1 MQTSAFN
8 IPIYNTSL
16 TFNCEKLNEYCYSM
30 KSKLN
35 GRRVSNTGWQCVIKE
50 HLDIEKDIND
60 YINEFASNIGFKK
73 TQKVNQMWVNI
84 NGNKDF
90 NMPHV
95 HLNSHFS
102 GVFYS
107 KLPKNSGKLVFQ
119 NPYEGIYYL
128 WDNLEKKNTTA
139 DNAFTYEI
147 TPREKEL
154 YIFPSWLRH
163 YVEANLSD
171 EDRISISFDSIGV

>member
-1 MQTSAFN
+1 
-8 IPIYNTSL
+8 
-16 TFNCEKLNEYCYSM
+16 
-30 KSKLN
+30 
-35 GRRVSNTGWQCVIKE
+35 
-50 HLDIEKDIND
+50 
-60 YINEFASNIGFKK
+60 
-73 TQKVNQMWVNI
+73 MWVNI

-128 WDNLEKKNTTA
+128 WDNLEKEDECFIYGKDNFGVKNIKTSTNYYYVKS
-139 DNAFTYEI
+139 DYNEVVKDFENDIGLTSNFKVDYYKDKDLFNFV
-147 TPREKEL
+147 KEGKDAE
-154 YIFPSWLRH
+154 SVR
-163 YVEANLSD
+163 
-171 EDRISISFDSIGV
+171 